1 MEQKK
6 YIMVGAPIITKELFR
21 NTLRPLNNYNF
32 DITGGFWS
40 SEYINESYNISDW
53 FTYLRQVYEIAV
65 QKNLNQSTIFSLK
78 ENTKILTIDS
88 PQVIQNLAN
97 KYPSYHYL
105 LGYFDT
111 PIKKDIV
118 FDFEKLSQDYD
129 GIYVNKKNLGYY
141 INSSIFRDWVN
152 SLVLF
157 NLDCIKEYQTAPI
170 IYDKDNPYSIPY
182 IDMTQISDYQQIE
195 EESYEHRMLSLLAKQ
210 IYLELIS
217 KYDTFSFEDYDEYF
231 TTITQTIKN
240 VISTI
245 IQNEETKINKII
257 SYLQSKN
264 ITTNK
269 EIVISNIVLNYL
281 TKYLIQDEERIKNL
295 PKSKTKNLKWYP
307 VI

>member
-6 YIMVGAPIITKELFR
+6 YIMVGAPTITKEIFR

-32 DITGGFWS
+32 NITGGFWS
-40 SEYINESYNISDW
+40 SEYINEAYNISDW
-53 FTYLRQVYEIAV
+53 FTYLRQVYEIAA

-78 ENTKILTIDS
+78 ENAKILTIDS
-88 PQVIQNLAN
+88 PQVVKELAN

-111 PIKKDIV
+111 PTKKDII

-141 INSSIFRDWVN
+141 INSSIFKDWVN

-182 IDMTQISDYQQIE
+182 INTSQISDYQQIE
-195 EESYEHRMLSLLAKQ
+195 KESYEHYMLSKLAEQ

-217 KYDTFSFEDYDEYF
+217 KYDTFTFKDYDEYF
-231 TTITQTIKN
+231 MAITQTIKK
-240 VISTI
+240 VILTI
-245 IQNEETKINKII
+245 VQNEETKTNKII

-264 ITTNK
+264 ITTKK
-269 EIVISNIVLNYL
+269 EILISNIVLNYL

-307 VI
+307 VM